1 MNGWACLARADA
13 YRIGNKEEFQ
23 TRGMKVLN
31 TLRGTIENKE
41 R

>member
-1 MNGWACLARADA
+1 MNGWACFAHANT

-31 TLRGTIENKE
+31 ALRCTIENKE